1 MARLVLPLPDSKK
14 EGIALTKQAI
24 GIIGGMGPMATLDLF
39 GKLIANTDAS
49 NDAEHIRT
57 YIDCHTG
64 IPDRTKA
71 ILHGGES
78 PVSYIAESACK
89 LADMG
94 ADFLL
99 IPCNTSHYFYDEI
112 VAASPIPVM
121 HMIRETAIA
130 LEAQG
135 VTRVGLL
142 ATDGTLQSGIYQ
154 RELEVRG
161 IQTICP
167 LSEEQQEVMRLIYE
181 GVKADAPCFDTTV
194 IEAMV
199 ARMKR
204 EGAERLVLGCTE
216 LPLGFE
222 RYGLSCEDTVDPS
235 VILARAAVKRAG
247 YPVRR

>member
-1 MARLVLPLPDSKK
+1 MP
-14 EGIALTKQAI
+14 KQAI

-39 GKLIANTDAS
+39 GKLIANTDAD
-49 NDAEHIRT
+49 NDAEHIRV

-78 PVSYIAESACK
+78 PVPYIAESARK

-112 VAASPIPVM
+112 VAASPVPVV
-121 HMIRETAIA
+121 HMIRETAA
-130 LEAQG
+130 ELGAQG
-135 VTRVGLL
+135 VSLVGLL
-142 ATDGTLQSGIYQ
+142 ATDGTCQSGIYQ
-154 RELEVRG
+154 DELKKQG
-161 IQTICP
+161 IRTVCP
-167 LSEEQQEVMRLIYE
+167 TEEEQREVMRLIYE

-194 IEAMV
+194 IAAMLD
-199 ARMKR
+199 RMKAL
-204 EGAERLVLGCTE
+204 GTERIVLGCTE

-222 RYGLSCEDTVDPS
+222 RYGLPCDNTIDPS
-235 VILARAAVKRAG
+235 LIAARAAIARAG
-247 YPVRR
+247 YPIRK